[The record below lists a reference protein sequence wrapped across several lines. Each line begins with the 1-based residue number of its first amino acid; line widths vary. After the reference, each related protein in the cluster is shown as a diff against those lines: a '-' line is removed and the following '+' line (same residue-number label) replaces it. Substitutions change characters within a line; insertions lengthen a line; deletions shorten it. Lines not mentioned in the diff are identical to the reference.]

1 MLLSDSW
8 LTTIRARMNKKKNLS
23 AKKNFTRVNLPD
35 FVNCENRPAK
45 NLRQLQICTACFFFY
60 FSFCVRFCF
69 CFSFS
74 FSFSF
79 LENTCRIMVGCRSCT
94 FPKIHLFMALNLK
107 IPVGCRS
114 FMDPRF
120 LVRKTC
126 TYVLDFI
133 VRTAKKWGAVARLP
147 VLTRVAVQA
156 NHSFPDTRKICAH
169 VSTPWS
175 VFRDAPEKVACAT
188 PWSMFQAG

>member
-1 MLLSDSW
+1 M
-8 LTTIRARMNKKKNLS
+8 
-23 AKKNFTRVNLPD
+23 
-35 FVNCENRPAK
+35 NCENRPAK
-45 NLRQLQICTACFFFY
+45 NLRQLQICKACFFF
-60 FSFCVRFCF
+60 FSLSHSVSVFVSVSLSISLSLFW
-69 CFSFS
+69 
-74 FSFSF
+74 
-79 LENTCRIMVGCRSCT
+79 NDTYRIMVGCRSCT

-126 TYVLDFI
+126 TYVLDSF

-156 NHSFPDTRKICAH
+156 NQSFSDTRKICAH
-169 VSTPWS
+169 VPTPWS
-175 VFRDAPEKVACAT
+175 VFRDTSEKVACAT
-188 PWSMFQAG
+188 PWSVFQAG